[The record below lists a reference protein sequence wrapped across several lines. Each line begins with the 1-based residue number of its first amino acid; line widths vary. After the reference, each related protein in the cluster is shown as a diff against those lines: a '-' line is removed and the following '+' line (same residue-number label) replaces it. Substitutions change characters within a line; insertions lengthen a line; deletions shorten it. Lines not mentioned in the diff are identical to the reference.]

1 MSINYNIEL
10 GNPPGMIV
18 DCSMEHYVKV
28 FAEKT
33 DKPLLDCIGDI
44 LADKEHIHLALSGGL
59 DSQFSLRYCLELNK
73 TVTAYTYRSI
83 WKDTIINVE
92 DVYLAEQLAK
102 KFKFKHHV
110 IDIDLFEFY
119 NNNEHYNYGPEYLN
133 NTPQLSLHFYF
144 IKLLKDKFNI
154 DHILMG
160 GDPPLIRY
168 NSKITTQK
176 NISITGDKFL
186 QDIMAPYYI
195 FCESIGVECLR
206 DIYYHSPQAVYQSYM
221 NNIDVIKK
229 QGKYA
234 KTTDWYMTSERQRN
248 DLYVYKYEFYKNV
261 INDLMPQKSE
271 TTGFENLKKILATET
286 GIYNQFDIQ
295 YKDPLIDLDK
305 KSIRAR
311 ARERRLKYTELS
323 ARGEQGKQ
331 PTLGKF
337 NRNIKY
343 PQLIKNIYK
352 DFHQYIQENDC
363 TCVNRFNFDF

>member
-33 DKPLLDCIGDI
+33 DKPLLNCIGDI
-44 LADKEHIHLALSGGL
+44 LADKDHIHLALSGGL

-144 IKLLKDKFNI
+144 INLLKDKFNI

-248 DLYVYKYEFYKNV
+248 DLYVYKYEFYKNI
-261 INDLMPQKSE
+261 INDLIPQKSE

-286 GIYNQFDIQ
+286 GVYNQFDIQ

-311 ARERRLKYTELS
+311 ARERRLKYTELG

-352 DFHQYIQENDC
+352 DFHQYIQENEC